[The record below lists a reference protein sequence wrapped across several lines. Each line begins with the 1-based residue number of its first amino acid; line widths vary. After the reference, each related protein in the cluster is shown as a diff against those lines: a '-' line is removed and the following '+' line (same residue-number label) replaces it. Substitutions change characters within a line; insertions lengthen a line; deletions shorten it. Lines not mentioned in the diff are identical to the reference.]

1 MIFALHSRLQA
12 LLLVPL
18 FVYLLLP
25 LFGAVWHDVVPE
37 HDHLLTGAVSGPDM
51 LALSGHNH
59 DGSAACEVCSGASV
73 LPFETVV
80 HAFDPVSALQ
90 VFGLIVGFGA
100 LMMLIAPLGPSM
112 RVFPP
117 VLFLHSPL
125 LVPLEL
131 PPAA

>member
-1 MIFALHSRLQA
+1 MKSALRARLPA

-25 LFGAVWHDVVPE
+25 VFGAVWHSVVPE
-37 HDHLLTGAVSGPDM
+37 HEHMLAVVPGPDT
-51 LALSGHNH
+51 LAAHSHTRSGSS
-59 DGSAACEVCSGASV
+59 DYSRPALA
-73 LPFETVV
+73 PFETVI

-90 VFGLIVGFGA
+90 VFGIIIGLSA
-100 LMMLIAPLGPSM
+100 LFVLIAPRSPSL
-112 RVFPP
+112 RVAWPP
-117 VLFLHSPL
+117 LLLQSPL